1 MAEPSFNSSLLVDLV
16 ARWNL
21 GDREAADELLR
32 LAGSRLEKLTRRMCK
47 SYPNVKEHAETQD
60 VLQSSLVRLLRTLK
74 QIDPLPATTRDF
86 FNLAAVHIR
95 RELIDLARHFRN
107 KKWVPLD
114 APGGSSGSG
123 RGKEEPAAPTAQDFE
138 RWERFHEA
146 VDKLPTEEREV
157 VGLVFYH
164 GWTQAEIA
172 ELFKVDERTIR
183 RRWAAACERLREMVG
198 EVLGKARG

>member
-1 MAEPSFNSSLLVDLV
+1 MPEPTFNSSVLVNLV
-16 ARWNL
+16 ERWNG
-21 GDREAADELLR
+21 GDRDAADDLLR
-32 LAGSRLEKLTRRMCK
+32 LAGSRLEKLARRMCR

-60 VLQSSLVRLLRTLK
+60 VLQNSTFRLLRTLK

-86 FNLAAVHIR
+86 FNLAAVHVR

-114 APGGSSGSG
+114 APARTPGSG
-123 RGKEEPAAPTAQDFE
+123 RGPEEPAAPVAQDFE

-146 VDKLPTEEREV
+146 VEKLPAEEREV

-164 GWTQAEIA
+164 GWTQQEIA
-172 ELFKVDERTIR
+172 ELFQVDERTVR
-183 RRWAAACERLREMVG
+183 RRWAAACERLRQSVG
-198 EVLGKARG
+198 KMIGD